1 MATVKGPWEVKI
13 VAWIVLLIGAVK
25 LLFIAAFIWSP
36 KLRGNLDTLGV
47 HELDQA
53 LLALPLYVHYL
64 VSGVGTAVLLATGF
78 GLLHA
83 RQWARIT
90 LALWSGWILLFS
102 YLTTGSL
109 YYVAPKFVV
118 FLVIMAIL
126 FSPRARAYFRAGPD

>member
-25 LLFIAAFIWSP
+25 LLSIAALIWSP
-36 KLRGNLDTLGV
+36 ELRGNLDTLGV

-53 LLALPLYVHYL
+53 LLALPLSVHYL
-64 VSGVGTAVLLATGF
+64 VSGVGTAVLLATGS

-90 LALWSGWILLFS
+90 LALWTGWILLFS

-109 YYVAPKFVV
+109 HYVTLRFVV

-126 FSPRARAYFRAGPD
+126 FSPRATAYFRAGPD

>member
-13 VAWIVLLIGAVK
+13 VAWIALLIGAVK
-25 LLFIAAFIWSP
+25 LLFITALILSP
-36 KLRGNLDTLGV
+36 KLRENLVTLGL

-53 LLALPLYVHYL
+53 LLALPLSVHYL
-64 VSGVGTAVLLATGF
+64 VSGVGTSVLHATGF

-90 LALWSGWILLFS
+90 LTLWTGWILLFS

-109 YYVAPKFVV
+109 HYVTPRFVV

-126 FSPRARAYFRAGPD
+126 FSPRATAYFRAGPD